1 MRITSVG
8 LAYKTGVIFLILFS
22 LHPRRNA
29 IRITLRLPV
38 AASL

>member
-1 MRITSVG
+1 MHITSMW
-8 LAYKTGVIFLILFS
+8 LAYKTGVIFLIFFS

-38 AASL
+38 VASL